1 MSVLEAVVG
10 KLGENGIPFAVIGA
24 AGLAVQ
30 GLLRATLDVDLLTT
44 EDRVLQRSLWE
55 DLVEAEFEVEIRHGD
70 ISDPLV
76 GVVSVWAQEDRPVD
90 VIVGEAPWQRRIVEE
105 AGSGF
110 VEGMKL
116 PVASRAGLIL
126 LKLYAGG
133 PQDRWDIEQLLRL
146 AGDDRGLREEVSRGV
161 AELPRRAQTLWKELA
176 GG

>member
-10 KLGENGIPFAVIGA
+10 KLRETAVPFVVIGA
-24 AGLAVQ
+24 SGMAVQ

-44 EDRVLQRSLWE
+44 EARVLQRRMWG
-55 DLVEAEFEVEIRHGD
+55 DLVEAGLVVEIRHGD

-76 GVVSVWAQEDRPVD
+76 GVVSVSAEGDRPVD

-105 AGSGF
+105 AVPGF

-116 PVASRAGLIL
+116 PVASVAGLIL

-133 PQDRWDIEQLLRL
+133 PQDLWDIEQLLRL
-146 AGDDRGLREEVSRGV
+146 GGDGQDLREEVSRRV
-161 AELPRRAQTLWKELA
+161 AKLPPRARSLWEELA